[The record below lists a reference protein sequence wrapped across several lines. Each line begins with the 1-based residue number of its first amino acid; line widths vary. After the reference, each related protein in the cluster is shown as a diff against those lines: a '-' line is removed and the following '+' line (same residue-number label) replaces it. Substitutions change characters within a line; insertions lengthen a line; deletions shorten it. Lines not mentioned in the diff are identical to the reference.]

1 MKNTLS
7 LKSLKNLRASV
18 PGNYD
23 KVPSVGDDF
32 PEEKN
37 KTKQKQSTNFS
48 TNKG

>member
-32 PEEKN
+32 PEEN